1 MCFHMQHCA
10 YLDATTCVCVS
21 VFANKKST
29 EIIVRLGYSGKRR
42 KFERCLCISVSK
54 RIFFG
59 KQLQNKHFLI
69 LLSDSC
75 GVICKTAQFTRTL
88 DTLLKSLFY
97 LSISFLWE
105 SAYCSCCN
113 LWCVYW
119 EGKDHWFVRFLCSCY
134 LLSFYYCHFPIFVS
148 DSSCEILVITR

>member
-75 GVICKTAQFTRTL
+75 GVSPFSVPVILKTAKEVSSTHSPIYQQYL
-88 DTLLKSLFY
+88 D
-97 LSISFLWE
+97 
-105 SAYCSCCN
+105 CM
-113 LWCVYW
+113 
-119 EGKDHWFVRFLCSCY
+119 
-134 LLSFYYCHFPIFVS
+134 
-148 DSSCEILVITR
+148 

>member
-75 GVICKTAQFTRTL
+75 GVSPFSVTVILKTAKEVSSTHSPIYQQYL
-88 DTLLKSLFY
+88 DCMWCHGYWLWPSQDCLF
-97 LSISFLWE
+97 FPQNCPEGWKNTKP
-105 SAYCSCCN
+105 SADQKAAQDIH
-113 LWCVYW
+113 LV
-119 EGKDHWFVRFLCSCY
+119 Y
-134 LLSFYYCHFPIFVS
+134 LLPWARS
-148 DSSCEILVITR
+148 R